1 MKFLADECVA
11 WPLVEA
17 LRRLFEDVVYVREV
31 LPTAPDV
38 DVLEWAVR
46 EGRTLV
52 TEDYDF
58 GELVFYRQLNAEAV
72 VIIAPGVL
80 GVDLLAD
87 ASAVAERIH
96 SASGILRGNLT
107 IVEKKR
113 FRQRSLA
120 KSG

>member
-1 MKFLADECVA
+1 M
-11 WPLVEA
+11 
-17 LRRLFEDVVYVREV
+17 
-31 LPTAPDV
+31 
-38 DVLEWAVR
+38 LEWAVR

-96 SASGILRGNLT
+96 SASGTLRGNLT